1 MGAVRR
7 SLAGLLFGVA
17 FAFASLAVSGLMLQ
31 RAAFSPDGTGG
42 RAESILQDDEVRLEA
57 VRVVSDATADQMYP
71 GDPTSA
77 ALARQNVATVASL
90 PAGAALFAEMLS
102 DVHAV
107 LIGDV
112 GGPVVVPPAQLV
124 QITRDERAA
133 VLPPLRVEV
142 PRIGALATTDAVLG
156 WSIPFAGVV
165 AVVFFVLCL
174 LARPER
180 GALFRSLGIGLV
192 VLAAL
197 SIVFGY
203 VIPLFLPPVL
213 DESPWARVPSLVAA
227 DRVRRVV
234 AGAFLLTAIGALLFA
249 ASTRMGRRK
258 RWSTP
263 VSTYRYREE
272 RNWS

>member
-1 MGAVRR
+1 MVAVRR
-7 SLAGLLFGVA
+7 SLAGLLFGIA
-17 FAFASLAVSGLMLQ
+17 FAFASVAISGLLLQ
-31 RAAFSPDGTGG
+31 RAAFSPEGTGG
-42 RAESILQDDEVRLEA
+42 RAEAILQDDEVQLEA

-77 ALARQNVATVASL
+77 AVVRQNVATVASL
-90 PAGAALFAEMLS
+90 PAGAPLFADMLS

-112 GGPVVVPPAQLV
+112 DGPVVVPPAQLV
-124 QITRDERAA
+124 EITRDERAA
-133 VLPPLRVEV
+133 TLPPLRVEV
-142 PRIGALATTDAVLG
+142 PRVGVLATTDALLG
-156 WSIPFAGVV
+156 WLVPLAAVV
-165 AVVFFVLCL
+165 AVVFSVLCF

-180 GALFRSLGIGLV
+180 GALLRSLGIGLV

-203 VIPLFLPPVL
+203 VIPAYLPPVL
-213 DESPWARVPSLVAA
+213 DESPWVRVPSLVADA
-227 DRVRRVV
+227 RLGRVL
-234 AGAFLLTAIGALLFA
+234 AGAFLLAAIGLALFA
-249 ASTRMGRRK
+249 ASTRMGRSK

-272 RNWS
+272 RSWS